1 MLEAIAVIVNL
12 VIPAVTVKQVKY
24 SFNDLMFFKRINK
37 TFTNSGTPDISV
49 LKTRQITYYQKPC

>member
-1 MLEAIAVIVNL
+1 LEAIAVIVNL

-24 SFNDLMFFKRINK
+24 SFNDLTFFKRINK

-49 LKTRQITYYQKPC
+49 LKTRKITYYQKPC